1 MQVGEEE
8 FVFGVEE
15 GDAVGWW
22 GKVFGGGEGVV
33 CCN

>member
-15 GDAVGWW
+15 GDAIGWW
-22 GKVFGGGEGVV
+22 GEIGSGGKRG
-33 CCN
+33 CC

>member
-15 GDAVGWW
+15 GDAVGWGGEVRGGW
-22 GKVFGGGEGVV
+22 KGGGG
-33 CCN
+33 